1 MPERTGI
8 ARSRRSFL
16 ASALASGAAAAPL
29 LTGTE
34 NAAATALAG
43 KPSAAPVPWSRD
55 EKRDEARWQTCLGLA
70 RQLLLVGEKNEDLK
84 LTYLRTLIDEG
95 LPRTTAP
102 KRVLVIGAGIS
113 GLVSASLLR
122 AAGHEV
128 TVLEANG
135 SRIGGRIKTFRIG
148 PETAEQPF
156 SDPAQYAEAGA
167 MRIPSQHPLTL
178 ALVDKLKLKR
188 RPFYNVDIVP
198 GTGKPDGAPPPVTYK
213 AFTGETWSNGG
224 GPGGYQAPAQA
235 ANTWILANG
244 VRVRKSEYGDH
255 PAAMNR
261 GFGMAASMLNKTTH
275 ASMDAILAPVYDYY
289 SKREKDGSRV
299 LKPFGQW
306 VEGWARLLYDFDG
319 FSMGRF
325 LTEYADL
332 SDGSL
337 EAIGTIE
344 NLSSRLPLGFL
355 HSFLDASDI
364 NPNVTYWELD
374 GGTATLP
381 YALLPQVADT
391 VLMNRRVIEIEY
403 FDPERASQ
411 AVRTD
416 AENRVWVRTV
426 QETGGDHVPGTEV
439 PGSFQEY
446 RADVAIVTVPF
457 TALRHV
463 MISPLM
469 SYKKRRAVI
478 ELHYDAATKVLLEF
492 SRRWWEFTEEDWKRE
507 LDALQAG
514 LYDKYR
520 SEPGGV
526 PAVHA
531 TGGGSVTD
539 VPNRFIYHPSHQIGD
554 SKGGVVLASYS
565 WADDAV
571 RWDSLD
577 DDERY
582 PYALRGMQEVYGKR
596 VEAFYTG
603 RGKTQSWVRNR
614 YAQGEA
620 AVLTPN
626 QLVQLH
632 PAISTPEG
640 PLHFAGEHT
649 SLKHAWIEGALESA
663 VRTALEVNS
672 R

>member
-1 MPERTGI
+1 MAG
-8 ARSRRSFL
+8 
-16 ASALASGAAAAPL
+16 ALASGAAAAPL
-29 LTGTE
+29 LTGTDT
-34 NAAATALAG
+34 AAAVTALAG
-43 KPSAAPVPWSRD
+43 KPSAAPLPWSRD
-55 EKRDEARWQTCLGLA
+55 EVRDEARWQTCVGLA
-70 RQLLLVGEKNEDLK
+70 RQLLLVGTKNEDLK
-84 LTYLRTLIDEG
+84 LTYLRTLIDDG
-95 LPRTTAP
+95 LPKTTAP

-113 GLVSASLLR
+113 GLVSAWLLKS
-122 AAGHEV
+122 AGHDV

-135 SRIGGRIKTFRIG
+135 SRIGGRIKTFRVG
-148 PETAEQPF
+148 PETSEQPF

-178 ALVDKLKLKR
+178 ALVDKLNVRR
-188 RPFYNVDIVP
+188 RPFYNVDVVA
-198 GTGKPDGAPPPVTYK
+198 GTGNPDGTPPPVSYQ
-213 AFTGETWSNGG
+213 AFTGETWTNGTG
-224 GPGGYQAPAQA
+224 TGGYKPPTQASNA
-235 ANTWILANG
+235 WILANG
-244 VRVRKSEYGDH
+244 LRARKSEYGDH

-261 GFGMAASMLNKTTH
+261 GFGMSESMLNKTTH
-275 ASMDAILAPVYDYY
+275 ASMDSILGPIYDYY
-289 SKREKDGSRV
+289 STRDQDGTRK
-299 LKPFGQW
+299 LKPFDQW

-332 SDGSL
+332 TDGSL

-344 NLSSRLPLGFL
+344 NLTSRLPLGFL

-364 NPNVTYWELD
+364 NPNVTYWELE

-381 YALLPQVADT
+381 YTLLPQVSDL
-391 VLMNRRVIEIEY
+391 VVMNRRVIELEY
-403 FDPERASQ
+403 FDPKRAGQ
-411 AVRTD
+411 AVHTD
-416 AENRVWVRTV
+416 AKNQVWVRTV
-426 QETGGDHVPGTEV
+426 QETGGDHEPGTEV

-446 RADVAIVTVPF
+446 TADVAIVTIPF
-457 TALRHV
+457 SALRHV
-463 MISPLM
+463 QVSPLM

-492 SRRWWEFTEEDWKRE
+492 NRRWWEFTEEDWKRE
-507 LDALQAG
+507 LDAVQPG
-514 LYDKYR
+514 LYDKYQ
-520 SEPGGV
+520 SEAGGV

-531 TGGGSVTD
+531 VGGGSVTD

-582 PYALRGMQEVYGKR
+582 PYALRGMQQVYGKR

-614 YAQGEA
+614 YALGEA

-626 QLVQLH
+626 QLIQLH
-632 PAISTPEG
+632 PAICTPEG
-640 PLHFAGEHT
+640 PST
-649 SLKHAWIEGALESA
+649 SPASTP
-663 VRTALEVNS
+663 R
-672 R
+672 